1 MMVKIEALKE
11 NDFISVH
18 KVAGKIEGIVQHAE
32 HLYRIMSDHFGDT
45 FFVARE
51 DPENGNSEII
61 GFMLGF
67 ISQKIPGY
75 LFIWQIAVA
84 EASHGKNLGSRL
96 LQYTIDQAIQKNC
109 KAVMASVETTNIA
122 SQRLFEKFGFSI
134 NSGEFKSKGQELV
147 FVNSKEAIRNYYNS
161 GTDQIFYVK
170 KIE

>member
-1 MMVKIEALKE
+1 MVKIETIKE
-11 NDFISVH
+11 NDFISVYT
-18 KVAGKIEGIVQHAE
+18 VAGKIKGIVQHAE
-32 HLYRIMSDHFGDT
+32 HLYKIMSDHFGDT

-84 EASHGKNLGSRL
+84 EKSHGEKLGSRL
-96 LQYTIDQAIQKNC
+96 LEYTIDQAIQKNC
-109 KAVMASVETTNIA
+109 KAVMATVETTNTA
-122 SQRLFEKFGFSI
+122 SQKLFEKFGFSI
-134 NSGEFKSKGQELV
+134 DSGEFKRKGQKLEYE
-147 FVNSKEAIRNYYNS
+147 NNKEAIRNYYNS

-170 KIE
+170 KIK